1 MKHNDY
7 WRKRFE
13 QLEEAQNNKSIKYYL
28 ELEKQYK
35 LAINSI
41 EKDILAWYNRFA
53 KNEGISLLEARKLLN
68 TRELEEFKWSVE
80 EYIKYGKENAINQKW
95 MKELENASARVHIT
109 RLEALKL
116 QIQQQVEVLYGNE
129 LDGID
134 KLMRHIYTSGYYHA
148 AFNVQQ
154 GVNVGWS
161 LMNLDTNRINKVISK
176 PWTSDGLNFSER
188 IWGKHRP
195 ALINELHTKL
205 TQSIIRGENPKN
217 LVNDFSKRFNVSK
230 SQAKNLIM
238 TESAFFASASRKDC
252 FNDLDV
258 EKYEIIAT
266 LDLKTS
272 NICRELDG
280 KVFDMKDYQ
289 VGVTAP
295 PFHCHCRTTTAPW
308 FEDEEGYRAAK
319 GEDGKTY
326 YVPSNM
332 KYNEWYEKHI
342 EGRLGKEKADTLR
355 KMQLN
360 ESKDRKQFE
369 EYKKV
374 LGNEIPSKFD
384 EYQHMKYND
393 TIRYEEAKKL
403 YKDVNWQVKNQR
415 NLTSGSVH
423 SVPFESKPNSV
434 FDNYKDGK
442 LIQRRYYG
450 NTGKPRLDLDLTDH
464 RNPKQHKIVPH
475 KHDWLADENNHDK
488 VKREKD
494 MELTKAHKIANKDI
508 LKGE

>member
-1 MKHNDY
+1 MKHKDY

-35 LAINSI
+35 LAMSNI
-41 EKDILAWYNRFA
+41 ERDILIWYNRFTE
-53 KNEGISLLEARKLLN
+53 NEGISLLEAKKLLN

-129 LDGID
+129 LDSVD
-134 KLMRHIYTSGYYHA
+134 KLMRDIYTSGYYHT

-161 LMNLDTNRINKVISK
+161 LMSLDTNRINKVISK

-195 ALINELHTKL
+195 ALVNELLTKL
-205 TQSIIRGENPKN
+205 TQSIIRGENPKK
-217 LVNDFSKRFNVSK
+217 LVNDFAKRFKVSK

-266 LDLKTS
+266 LDLRTS

-280 KVFDMKDYQ
+280 KIFDMKDYQ
-289 VGVTAP
+289 VGITAP
-295 PFHCHCRTTTAPW
+295 PFHCRCRTTTAPW
-308 FEDEEGYRAAK
+308 FEDEEGYRAAR

-326 YVPSNM
+326 YVPSSM
-332 KYNEWYEKHI
+332 KYNEWYEKYVKNNSKQTGAKYTKGDIEWNIRREEEAELYYDNIRNRKDDISKISKNTNWSEKSIGQIKNHI
-342 EGRLGKEKADTLR
+342 FYNTHIMRDGTRRMLDSDYSMSVAWQRLINGTYEDIDILLLKHEYLESIFEK
-355 KMQLN
+355 
-360 ESKDRKQFE
+360 
-369 EYKKV
+369 
-374 LGNEIPSKFD
+374 
-384 EYQHMKYND
+384 KYN
-393 TIRYEEAKKL
+393 ISNLEA
-403 YKDVNWQVKNQR
+403 
-415 NLTSGSVH
+415 
-423 SVPFESKPNSV
+423 
-434 FDNYKDGK
+434 
-442 LIQRRYYG
+442 
-450 NTGKPRLDLDLTDH
+450 H
-464 RNPKQHKIVPH
+464 RMTEK
-475 KHDWLADENNHDK
+475 KHDWYK
-488 VKREKD
+488 
-494 MELTKAHKIANKDI
+494 ELIKQ
-508 LKGE
+508 KGEFEEDDCLNELIRKE

>member
-1 MKHNDY
+1 
-7 WRKRFE
+7 
-13 QLEEAQNNKSIKYYL
+13 NNKSIKYYL

-35 LAINSI
+35 LAMSNI
-41 EKDILAWYNRFA
+41 ERDILIWYNRFTE
-53 KNEGISLLEARKLLN
+53 NEGISLLEAKKLLN

-134 KLMRHIYTSGYYHA
+134 KLMRDIYTSGYYHT

-161 LMNLDTNRINKVISK
+161 LMSLDTNRINKVISK

-195 ALINELHTKL
+195 ALVNELLTKL
-205 TQSIIRGENPKN
+205 TQSIIRGENPKK
-217 LVNDFSKRFNVSK
+217 LVNDFAKRFKVSK

-266 LDLKTS
+266 LDLRTS

-280 KVFDMKDYQ
+280 KIFDMKDYQ
-289 VGVTAP
+289 VGITAP
-295 PFHCHCRTTTAPW
+295 PFHCRCRTTTAPW
-308 FEDEEGYRAAK
+308 FEDEEGYRAAR

-326 YVPSNM
+326 YVPSSM
-332 KYNEWYEKHI
+332 KYNEWYEKYVKNNSKQTGAKYTKGDIEWNIRREEEAELYYDNIRNRKDDISKISKNTNWSEKSIGQIKNHI
-342 EGRLGKEKADTLR
+342 FYNTHIMRDGTRRMLDSDYSMSVAWQRLINGTYEDIDILLLKHEYLESIFEK
-355 KMQLN
+355 
-360 ESKDRKQFE
+360 
-369 EYKKV
+369 
-374 LGNEIPSKFD
+374 
-384 EYQHMKYND
+384 KYN
-393 TIRYEEAKKL
+393 ISNLEA
-403 YKDVNWQVKNQR
+403 
-415 NLTSGSVH
+415 
-423 SVPFESKPNSV
+423 
-434 FDNYKDGK
+434 
-442 LIQRRYYG
+442 
-450 NTGKPRLDLDLTDH
+450 H
-464 RNPKQHKIVPH
+464 RMTEK
-475 KHDWLADENNHDK
+475 KHDWYK
-488 VKREKD
+488 
-494 MELTKAHKIANKDI
+494 ELIKQ
-508 LKGE
+508 KGEFEEDDCLNELIRKE

>member
-1 MKHNDY
+1 MKHKDY

-13 QLEEAQNNKSIKYYL
+13 QLEEAQNNKSVKYYL

-35 LAINSI
+35 LAMNSI
-41 EKDILAWYNRFA
+41 EKDILVWYNRFA
-53 KNEGISLLEARKLLN
+53 KNERISLLEAKKLLN

-80 EYIKYGKENAINQKW
+80 EYVRYGKENAINQKW

-134 KLMRHIYTSGYYHA
+134 KLMRDIYTSGYYHT

-161 LMNLDTNRINKVISK
+161 LMSLDTNKINKVISK

-205 TQSIIRGENPKN
+205 TQSIIRGENPKK
-217 LVNDFSKRFNVSK
+217 LVNDFAKRFNVSK

-258 EKYEIIAT
+258 EKYEIVAT

-295 PFHCHCRTTTAPW
+295 PFHCRCRTTTAPW

-319 GEDGKTY
+319 GKDGKTY
-326 YVPSNM
+326 YVPSSM
-332 KYNEWYEKHI
+332 KYNEWYEKYVKNNDISEIKNSAIIDSIKEDIKNGNYNLNIHDGKQGKHLKGHNNYI
-342 EGRLGKEKADTLR
+342 EGRSYL
-355 KMQLN
+355 
-360 ESKDRKQFE
+360 
-369 EYKKV
+369 
-374 LGNEIPSKFD
+374 
-384 EYQHMKYND
+384 
-393 TIRYEEAKKL
+393 TITKEEAQELVNRHAGNGIIKFNRSGEWDKKEL
-403 YKDVNWQVKNQR
+403 IEIDKNIGVNVNNITGEKT
-415 NLTSGSVH
+415 LTNKFKIH
-423 SVPFESKPNSV
+423 YSK
-434 FDNYKDGK
+434 
-442 LIQRRYYG
+442 
-450 NTGKPRLDLDLTDH
+450 TGTH
-464 RNPKQHKIVPH
+464 IVPA
-475 KHDWLADENNHDK
+475 L
-488 VKREKD
+488 
-494 MELTKAHKIANKDI
+494 
-508 LKGE
+508 

>member
-1 MKHNDY
+1 MKHKDY

-35 LAINSI
+35 LAMSNI
-41 EKDILAWYNRFA
+41 ERDILIWYNRFTE
-53 KNEGISLLEARKLLN
+53 NEGISLLEAKKLLN

-134 KLMRHIYTSGYYHA
+134 KLMRDIYTSGYYHT

-161 LMNLDTNRINKVISK
+161 LMSLDTNRINKVISK

-195 ALINELHTKL
+195 ALVNELHTKL
-205 TQSIIRGENPKN
+205 TQSIIRGENPKK
-217 LVNDFSKRFNVSK
+217 LVNDFAKRFKVSK

-266 LDLKTS
+266 LDLRTS

-280 KVFDMKDYQ
+280 KIFDMKDYQ
-289 VGVTAP
+289 VGITAP
-295 PFHCHCRTTTAPW
+295 PFHCRCRTTTAPW
-308 FEDEEGYRAAK
+308 FEDEEGYRAAR

-326 YVPSNM
+326 YVPSSM
-332 KYNEWYEKHI
+332 KYNEWYEKYVKNNSKQTGAKYTKGDIEWNIRREEEAELYYDNIRNRKDDISKISKNTNWSEKSIGQIKNHI
-342 EGRLGKEKADTLR
+342 FYNTHIMRDGTRRMLDSDYSMSVAWQRLINGTYEDIDILLLKHEYL
-355 KMQLN
+355 
-360 ESKDRKQFE
+360 ES
-369 EYKKV
+369 
-374 LGNEIPSKFD
+374 IFD
-384 EYQHMKYND
+384 KKYN
-393 TIRYEEAKKL
+393 ISNIEA
-403 YKDVNWQVKNQR
+403 
-415 NLTSGSVH
+415 
-423 SVPFESKPNSV
+423 
-434 FDNYKDGK
+434 
-442 LIQRRYYG
+442 
-450 NTGKPRLDLDLTDH
+450 H
-464 RNPKQHKIVPH
+464 RMTEK
-475 KHDWLADENNHDK
+475 KHDWYK
-488 VKREKD
+488 
-494 MELTKAHKIANKDI
+494 ELIKQ
-508 LKGE
+508 KGEFEEDDCLNELIRKE

>member
-1 MKHNDY
+1 MKHKDY

-13 QLEEAQNNKSIKYYL
+13 QLEEAQNNKSVKYYL

-35 LAINSI
+35 LAMNSI

-53 KNEGISLLEARKLLN
+53 KNEGISLLEAKKLLN

-80 EYIKYGKENAINQKW
+80 EYIRHGKENAINQKW

-134 KLMRHIYTSGYYHA
+134 KLMRDIYTSGYYHT

-161 LMNLDTNRINKVISK
+161 LMSLDTNRINKVISK

-195 ALINELHTKL
+195 ALVNELHTKL
-205 TQSIIRGENPKN
+205 TQSIIRGENPKK
-217 LVNDFSKRFNVSK
+217 LVNDFAKRFKVSK

-266 LDLKTS
+266 LDLRTS

-280 KVFDMKDYQ
+280 KIFDMKDYQ
-289 VGVTAP
+289 VGITAP
-295 PFHCHCRTTTAPW
+295 PFHCRCRTTTAPW
-308 FEDEEGYRAAK
+308 FEDEEGYRAAR

-326 YVPSNM
+326 YVPSSM
-332 KYNEWYEKHI
+332 KYNEWYEKYVKNNSKQTGAKYTKGDIEWNIRREEEAELYYDNIRNRKDDISKISKNTNWSEKSIGQIKNHI
-342 EGRLGKEKADTLR
+342 FYNTHIMRDGTRRMLDSDYSMSVAWQRLINGTYEDIDILLLKHEYLESIFEK
-355 KMQLN
+355 
-360 ESKDRKQFE
+360 
-369 EYKKV
+369 
-374 LGNEIPSKFD
+374 
-384 EYQHMKYND
+384 KYN
-393 TIRYEEAKKL
+393 ISNLEA
-403 YKDVNWQVKNQR
+403 
-415 NLTSGSVH
+415 
-423 SVPFESKPNSV
+423 
-434 FDNYKDGK
+434 
-442 LIQRRYYG
+442 
-450 NTGKPRLDLDLTDH
+450 H
-464 RNPKQHKIVPH
+464 RMTEK
-475 KHDWLADENNHDK
+475 KHDWYK
-488 VKREKD
+488 
-494 MELTKAHKIANKDI
+494 ELIKQ
-508 LKGE
+508 KGEFEEDDCLNELIRKE

>member
-1 MKHNDY
+1 MKHKDY
-7 WRKRFE
+7 WRKRFA

-35 LAINSI
+35 LAMNSI
-41 EKDILAWYNRFA
+41 EKEILSWYNRFA
-53 KNEGISLLEARKLLN
+53 KNEGISLLEAKKLLN

-129 LDGID
+129 LDSID
-134 KLMRHIYTSGYYHA
+134 RLMKDIYTSGYNHTS
-148 AFNVQQ
+148 FIIQQ
-154 GVNVGWS
+154 GINVGWS
-161 LMNLDTNRINKVISK
+161 LMPLDTNKINKVISK

-188 IWGKHRP
+188 IWSKHRS

-217 LVNDFSKRFNVSK
+217 LVNDFAKMFNVSK

-258 EKYEIIAT
+258 EKYEIVAT
-266 LDLKTS
+266 LDLRTS

-295 PFHCHCRTTTAPW
+295 PFHCRCRTTTAPW

-319 GEDGKTY
+319 GKDGKTY
-326 YVPSNM
+326 YVSSSM
-332 KYNEWYEKHI
+332 KYNEWYEKYVKNNDISEIKNSAIIDSIKEDIKNGNYNLNIHDGKQGKHLKGHNNYI
-342 EGRLGKEKADTLR
+342 EGRSYL
-355 KMQLN
+355 
-360 ESKDRKQFE
+360 
-369 EYKKV
+369 
-374 LGNEIPSKFD
+374 
-384 EYQHMKYND
+384 
-393 TIRYEEAKKL
+393 TITKEEAQELVNKHAGNGIIKFNRSGEWDKKEL
-403 YKDVNWQVKNQR
+403 IEIDKNIGVNVNNITGEKT
-415 NLTSGSVH
+415 LTNKFKIH
-423 SVPFESKPNSV
+423 YSK
-434 FDNYKDGK
+434 
-442 LIQRRYYG
+442 
-450 NTGKPRLDLDLTDH
+450 TGTH
-464 RNPKQHKIVPH
+464 IVPA
-475 KHDWLADENNHDK
+475 L
-488 VKREKD
+488 
-494 MELTKAHKIANKDI
+494 
-508 LKGE
+508 

>member
-1 MKHNDY
+1 MKHKDY

-35 LAINSI
+35 LAMSNI
-41 EKDILAWYNRFA
+41 ERDILIWYNRFTE
-53 KNEGISLLEARKLLN
+53 NEGISLLEAKKLLN

-134 KLMRHIYTSGYYHA
+134 KLMRDIYTSGYYHT

-161 LMNLDTNRINKVISK
+161 LMSLDTNRINKVISK

-195 ALINELHTKL
+195 ALVNELLTKL
-205 TQSIIRGENPKN
+205 TQSIIRGENPKK
-217 LVNDFSKRFNVSK
+217 LVNDFAKRFKVSK

-266 LDLKTS
+266 LDLRTS

-289 VGVTAP
+289 VGITAP
-295 PFHCHCRTTTAPW
+295 PFHCRCRTTTAPW
-308 FEDEEGYRAAK
+308 FEDEEGYRAAR

-326 YVPSNM
+326 YVPSSM
-332 KYNEWYEKHI
+332 KYNEWYEKYVKNNSKQTGAKYTKGDIEWNIRREEEAELYYDNIRNRKDDISKISKNTNWSEKSIGQIKNHI
-342 EGRLGKEKADTLR
+342 FYNTHIMRDGTRRMLDSDYSMSVAWQRLINGTYEDIDILLLKHEYLESIFEK
-355 KMQLN
+355 
-360 ESKDRKQFE
+360 
-369 EYKKV
+369 
-374 LGNEIPSKFD
+374 
-384 EYQHMKYND
+384 KYN
-393 TIRYEEAKKL
+393 ISNLEA
-403 YKDVNWQVKNQR
+403 
-415 NLTSGSVH
+415 
-423 SVPFESKPNSV
+423 
-434 FDNYKDGK
+434 
-442 LIQRRYYG
+442 
-450 NTGKPRLDLDLTDH
+450 H
-464 RNPKQHKIVPH
+464 RMTEK
-475 KHDWLADENNHDK
+475 KHDWYK
-488 VKREKD
+488 
-494 MELTKAHKIANKDI
+494 ELIKQ
-508 LKGE
+508 KGEFEEDDCLNELIRKE

>member
-1 MKHNDY
+1 MKHKDY

-35 LAINSI
+35 LAMSNI
-41 EKDILAWYNRFA
+41 ERDILIWYNRFTE
-53 KNEGISLLEARKLLN
+53 NEGISLLEAKKLLN

-134 KLMRHIYTSGYYHA
+134 KLMRDIYTSGYYHT

-161 LMNLDTNRINKVISK
+161 LMSLDTNRINKVISK

-195 ALINELHTKL
+195 ALVNELHTKL
-205 TQSIIRGENPKN
+205 TQSIIRGENPKK
-217 LVNDFSKRFNVSK
+217 LVNDFAKRFKVSK

-266 LDLKTS
+266 LDLRTS

-280 KVFDMKDYQ
+280 KIFDMKDYQ
-289 VGVTAP
+289 VGITAP
-295 PFHCHCRTTTAPW
+295 PFHCRCRTTTAPW
-308 FEDEEGYRAAK
+308 FEDEEGYRAAR

-326 YVPSNM
+326 YVPSSM
-332 KYNEWYEKHI
+332 KYNEWYEKYVKNNSKQTGAKYTKGDIEWNIRREEEAELYYDNIRNRKDDISKISKNTNWSEKSIGQIKNHI
-342 EGRLGKEKADTLR
+342 FYNTHIIRDGTRRMLDSDYSMSVAWQRLINGTYEDIDILLLKHEYLESIFEK
-355 KMQLN
+355 
-360 ESKDRKQFE
+360 
-369 EYKKV
+369 
-374 LGNEIPSKFD
+374 
-384 EYQHMKYND
+384 KYN
-393 TIRYEEAKKL
+393 ISNLEA
-403 YKDVNWQVKNQR
+403 
-415 NLTSGSVH
+415 
-423 SVPFESKPNSV
+423 
-434 FDNYKDGK
+434 
-442 LIQRRYYG
+442 
-450 NTGKPRLDLDLTDH
+450 H
-464 RNPKQHKIVPH
+464 RMTEK
-475 KHDWLADENNHDK
+475 KHDWYK
-488 VKREKD
+488 
-494 MELTKAHKIANKDI
+494 ELIKQ
-508 LKGE
+508 KGEFEEDDCLNELIRKE

>member
-1 MKHNDY
+1 MKHKDY

-13 QLEEAQNNKSIKYYL
+13 QLEEAQNNKSVKYYL

-35 LAINSI
+35 LAINNI

-53 KNEGISLLEARKLLN
+53 KNEGISLLEAKKLLN

-134 KLMRHIYTSGYYHA
+134 KLMRDIYTSGYYHT

-161 LMNLDTNRINKVISK
+161 LMSLDTNRINKIISK
-176 PWTSDGLNFSER
+176 PWATDGLNFSER

-195 ALINELHTKL
+195 TLVNELHTKL
-205 TQSIIRGENPKN
+205 TQSIIRGENPKK
-217 LVNDFSKRFNVSK
+217 LVNDFAKRFNVSK

-308 FEDEEGYRAAK
+308 FEDEEGYR
-319 GEDGKTY
+319 
-326 YVPSNM
+326 
-332 KYNEWYEKHI
+332 
-342 EGRLGKEKADTLR
+342 
-355 KMQLN
+355 
-360 ESKDRKQFE
+360 
-369 EYKKV
+369 
-374 LGNEIPSKFD
+374 
-384 EYQHMKYND
+384 
-393 TIRYEEAKKL
+393 
-403 YKDVNWQVKNQR
+403 
-415 NLTSGSVH
+415 
-423 SVPFESKPNSV
+423 
-434 FDNYKDGK
+434 
-442 LIQRRYYG
+442 
-450 NTGKPRLDLDLTDH
+450 
-464 RNPKQHKIVPH
+464 
-475 KHDWLADENNHDK
+475 
-488 VKREKD
+488 
-494 MELTKAHKIANKDI
+494 
-508 LKGE
+508 

>member
-1 MKHNDY
+1 MKHKDY

-35 LAINSI
+35 LAMSSI

-53 KNEGISLLEARKLLN
+53 KNEGISLLEAKKLLN

-134 KLMRHIYTSGYYHA
+134 KLMRDIYTSGYYHT

-161 LMNLDTNRINKVISK
+161 LMSLDTNRINKVISK
-176 PWTSDGLNFSER
+176 PWATDGLNFSER

-195 ALINELHTKL
+195 ALINELYTKL

-217 LVNDFSKRFNVSK
+217 LVNDFAKRFNVSK

-266 LDLKTS
+266 LDLRTS

-295 PFHCHCRTTTAPW
+295 PFHCRCRTTTAP
-308 FEDEEGYRAAK
+308 FFSDEEGYRAAR

-326 YVPSNM
+326 YVPSSM
-332 KYNEWYEKHI
+332 KYKEWYEKYINKNIKLSDNEQLAINKYVSSDSYKINEKLRRGLSLTSEDKNFISNLDSALDKMPNYKGNVNRSLYFFNEKEKIDFLNKHQI
-342 EGRLGKEKADTLR
+342 GKEIVYNEYISTSSRGEYNPSGQVELNIISTNGKDIR
-355 KMQLN
+355 KYNPQ
-360 ESKDRKQFE
+360 EA
-369 EYKKV
+369 
-374 LGNEIPSKFD
+374 EILFKRNSKFINTD
-384 EYQHMKYND
+384 NFEY
-393 TIRYEEAKKL
+393 
-403 YKDVNWQVKNQR
+403 
-415 NLTSGSVH
+415 
-423 SVPFESKPNSV
+423 
-434 FDNYKDGK
+434 DGK
-442 LIQRRYYG
+442 HYI
-450 NTGKPRLDLDLTDH
+450 TMKE
-464 RNPKQHKIVPH
+464 V
-475 KHDWLADENNHDK
+475 
-488 VKREKD
+488 
-494 MELTKAHKIANKDI
+494 
-508 LKGE
+508 

>member
-1 MKHNDY
+1 MKHKDY

-13 QLEEAQNNKSIKYYL
+13 QLEEAQNNKSVKYYL

-53 KNEGISLLEARKLLN
+53 KNEGISLLEAKKLLN
-68 TRELEEFKWSVE
+68 TRELEEFKWNVE

-95 MKELENASARVHIT
+95 IKELENASARVHIT

-129 LDGID
+129 IDGID
-134 KLMRHIYTSGYYHA
+134 KLMRDIYTSEYYHT

-161 LMNLDTNRINKVISK
+161 LMSLDTNRINKIISK
-176 PWTSDGLNFSER
+176 PWATDGLNFSER
-188 IWGKHRP
+188 IWGKYRP
-195 ALINELHTKL
+195 TLVNELHTKL

-217 LVNDFSKRFNVSK
+217 LVNDFAKRFNVSK

-252 FNDLDV
+252 FSDLDV

-266 LDLKTS
+266 LDLRTS

-289 VGVTAP
+289 VGITAP
-295 PFHCHCRTTTAPW
+295 PFHCRCRTTTAPW
-308 FEDEEGYRAAK
+308 FEDEEGYRAAR

-326 YVPSNM
+326 YVPSSM
-332 KYNEWYEKHI
+332 KYNEWYEKYVKNNSKQTGAKYTKGDIEWNIRREEEAELYYDNIRNRKDDISKISKNTNWSEKSIGQIKNHI
-342 EGRLGKEKADTLR
+342 FYNTHIMRDGTRRMLDSDYSMSVAWQRLINGTYEDIDILLLKHEYLESIFEK
-355 KMQLN
+355 
-360 ESKDRKQFE
+360 
-369 EYKKV
+369 
-374 LGNEIPSKFD
+374 
-384 EYQHMKYND
+384 KYN
-393 TIRYEEAKKL
+393 ISNLEA
-403 YKDVNWQVKNQR
+403 
-415 NLTSGSVH
+415 
-423 SVPFESKPNSV
+423 
-434 FDNYKDGK
+434 
-442 LIQRRYYG
+442 
-450 NTGKPRLDLDLTDH
+450 H
-464 RNPKQHKIVPH
+464 RMTEK
-475 KHDWLADENNHDK
+475 KHDWYK
-488 VKREKD
+488 
-494 MELTKAHKIANKDI
+494 ELIKQ
-508 LKGE
+508 KGEFEEDDCLNELIRKE

>member
-1 MKHNDY
+1 
-7 WRKRFE
+7 
-13 QLEEAQNNKSIKYYL
+13 EEAQNNKSIKYYL

-35 LAINSI
+35 LAMSNI
-41 EKDILAWYNRFA
+41 ERDILIWYNRFTE
-53 KNEGISLLEARKLLN
+53 NEGISLLEAKKLLN

-134 KLMRHIYTSGYYHA
+134 KLMRDIYTSGYYHT

-161 LMNLDTNRINKVISK
+161 LMSLDTNRINKVISK

-195 ALINELHTKL
+195 ALVNELHTKL
-205 TQSIIRGENPKN
+205 TQSIIRGENPKK
-217 LVNDFSKRFNVSK
+217 LVNDFAKRFKVSK

-266 LDLKTS
+266 LDLRTS

-280 KVFDMKDYQ
+280 KIFDMKDYQ
-289 VGVTAP
+289 VGITAP
-295 PFHCHCRTTTAPW
+295 PFHCRCRTTTAPW
-308 FEDEEGYRAAK
+308 FEDEEGYRAAR

-326 YVPSNM
+326 YVPSSM
-332 KYNEWYEKHI
+332 KYNEWYEKYVKNNSKQTGAKYTKGDIEWNIRREEEAELYYDNIRNRKDDISKISKNTNWSEKSIGQIKNHI
-342 EGRLGKEKADTLR
+342 FYNTHIMRDGTRRMLDSDYSMSVAWQRLINGTYEDIDILLLKHEYLESIFEK
-355 KMQLN
+355 
-360 ESKDRKQFE
+360 
-369 EYKKV
+369 
-374 LGNEIPSKFD
+374 
-384 EYQHMKYND
+384 KYN
-393 TIRYEEAKKL
+393 ISNLEA
-403 YKDVNWQVKNQR
+403 
-415 NLTSGSVH
+415 
-423 SVPFESKPNSV
+423 
-434 FDNYKDGK
+434 
-442 LIQRRYYG
+442 
-450 NTGKPRLDLDLTDH
+450 H
-464 RNPKQHKIVPH
+464 RMTEK
-475 KHDWLADENNHDK
+475 KHDWYK
-488 VKREKD
+488 
-494 MELTKAHKIANKDI
+494 ELIKQ
-508 LKGE
+508 KGEFEEDDCLNELIRKE

>member
-1 MKHNDY
+1 MKHKDY

-13 QLEEAQNNKSIKYYL
+13 QLEEAQNNKSVKYYL

-134 KLMRHIYTSGYYHA
+134 KLMRDIYTSGYYHT

-161 LMNLDTNRINKVISK
+161 LMSLDTNRINKIISK
-176 PWTSDGLNFSER
+176 PWAIDGLNFSER
-188 IWGKHRP
+188 IWGKYRP
-195 ALINELHTKL
+195 TLVNELHTKL

-217 LVNDFSKRFNVSK
+217 LVNDFAKRFNVSK

-252 FNDLDV
+252 FSDLEV

-266 LDLKTS
+266 LDLRTS

-280 KVFDMKDYQ
+280 KIFDMKDYQ
-289 VGVTAP
+289 VGITAP
-295 PFHCHCRTTTAPW
+295 PFHCRCRTTTAPW
-308 FEDEEGYRAAK
+308 FEDEEGYRAAR

-326 YVPSNM
+326 YVPSSM
-332 KYNEWYEKHI
+332 KYNEWYEKYVKNNSKQTGAKYTKGDIEWNIRREEEAELYYDNIRNRKDDISKISKNTNWSEKSIGQIKNHI
-342 EGRLGKEKADTLR
+342 FYNTHIMRDGTRRMLDSDYSMSVAWQRLINGTYEDIDILLLKHEYLESIFEK
-355 KMQLN
+355 
-360 ESKDRKQFE
+360 
-369 EYKKV
+369 
-374 LGNEIPSKFD
+374 
-384 EYQHMKYND
+384 KYN
-393 TIRYEEAKKL
+393 ISNLEA
-403 YKDVNWQVKNQR
+403 
-415 NLTSGSVH
+415 
-423 SVPFESKPNSV
+423 
-434 FDNYKDGK
+434 
-442 LIQRRYYG
+442 
-450 NTGKPRLDLDLTDH
+450 H
-464 RNPKQHKIVPH
+464 RMTEK
-475 KHDWLADENNHDK
+475 KHDWYK
-488 VKREKD
+488 
-494 MELTKAHKIANKDI
+494 ELIKQ
-508 LKGE
+508 KGEFEEDDCLNELIRKE

>member
-1 MKHNDY
+1 MKHKDY

-13 QLEEAQNNKSIKYYL
+13 QLEEAQNNKSVKYYL

-53 KNEGISLLEARKLLN
+53 KNEGISLLEAKKLLN

-134 KLMRHIYTSGYYHA
+134 KLMRDIYTSGYYHT

-161 LMNLDTNRINKVISK
+161 LMSLDTNKINKVISK

-205 TQSIIRGENPKN
+205 TQSIIRGENPKK
-217 LVNDFSKRFNVSK
+217 LVNDFAKRFNVSK

-258 EKYEIIAT
+258 EKYEIVAT

-289 VGVTAP
+289 VGITAP
-295 PFHCHCRTTTAPW
+295 PFHCRCRTTTAPW
-308 FEDEEGYRAAK
+308 FEDEESYRAARE
-319 GEDGKTY
+319 EDGETY
-326 YVPSNM
+326 YVPSTM
-332 KYNEWYEKHI
+332 KYNEWYSKYVKDGSSSGAISRKRLNDLEVYLREEKHANLYYEEIRKRNSDIKAIAKNTGYSEKVIQDIKSHVFMNKYNLYGGYKSFDPSYDMAISWQRLI
-342 EGRLGKEKADTLR
+342 EGKDIRKCDIILLKHERLEKFLMDRYNYDYKKAHGLVVRKYDYEKALR
-355 KMQLN
+355 
-360 ESKDRKQFE
+360 E
-369 EYKKV
+369 
-374 LGNEIPSKFD
+374 G
-384 EYQHMKYND
+384 
-393 TIRYEEAKKL
+393 
-403 YKDVNWQVKNQR
+403 
-415 NLTSGSVH
+415 
-423 SVPFESKPNSV
+423 
-434 FDNYKDGK
+434 
-442 LIQRRYYG
+442 
-450 NTGKPRLDLDLTDH
+450 
-464 RNPKQHKIVPH
+464 
-475 KHDWLADENNHDK
+475 
-488 VKREKD
+488 
-494 MELTKAHKIANKDI
+494 
-508 LKGE
+508 

>member
-1 MKHNDY
+1 MKHKDY

-13 QLEEAQNNKSIKYYL
+13 QLEEAQNNKSVKYYL

-53 KNEGISLLEARKLLN
+53 KNEGISLLEAKKLLN

-134 KLMRHIYTSGYYHA
+134 KLMRDIYTSGYYHT

-161 LMNLDTNRINKVISK
+161 LMSLDTNKINKVISK

-205 TQSIIRGENPKN
+205 TQSIIRGENPKK
-217 LVNDFSKRFNVSK
+217 LVNDFAKRFNVSK

-258 EKYEIIAT
+258 EKYEIVAT

-295 PFHCHCRTTTAPW
+295 PFHCRCRTTTAPW

-319 GEDGKTY
+319 GKDGKTY
-326 YVPSNM
+326 YVPSSM
-332 KYNEWYEKHI
+332 KYNEWYEKYVKNNDISEIKNSAIIDSIKEDIKNGNYNLNIHDGKQGKHLKGHNNYI
-342 EGRLGKEKADTLR
+342 EGRSYL
-355 KMQLN
+355 
-360 ESKDRKQFE
+360 
-369 EYKKV
+369 
-374 LGNEIPSKFD
+374 
-384 EYQHMKYND
+384 
-393 TIRYEEAKKL
+393 TITKEEAQELVNRHAGNGIIKFNRSGEWDKKEL
-403 YKDVNWQVKNQR
+403 IEIDKNIGVNVNNITGEKT
-415 NLTSGSVH
+415 LTNKFKIH
-423 SVPFESKPNSV
+423 YSK
-434 FDNYKDGK
+434 
-442 LIQRRYYG
+442 
-450 NTGKPRLDLDLTDH
+450 TGTH
-464 RNPKQHKIVPH
+464 IVPA
-475 KHDWLADENNHDK
+475 L
-488 VKREKD
+488 
-494 MELTKAHKIANKDI
+494 
-508 LKGE
+508 

>member
-1 MKHNDY
+1 MKHKDY

-35 LAINSI
+35 LAMSNI
-41 EKDILAWYNRFA
+41 EKDILIWYNRFA
-53 KNEGISLLEARKLLN
+53 KNEGISLLEAKKLLN

-129 LDGID
+129 LDDID
-134 KLMRHIYTSGYYHA
+134 KLMRHIYTSGYYHT

-161 LMNLDTNRINKVISK
+161 LMNLDTNRINKIISK
-176 PWTSDGLNFSER
+176 PWATDGLNFSER

-195 ALINELHTKL
+195 TLVNELHTKL

-217 LVNDFSKRFNVSK
+217 LVNDLAKRFNVSK

-289 VGVTAP
+289 VGITAP
-295 PFHCHCRTTTAPW
+295 PFHPRCRTTTAPW
-308 FEDEEGYRAAK
+308 FEDEEGYRASRD
-319 GEDGKTY
+319 ENGKTY
-326 YVPSNM
+326 YVPSGM
-332 KYNEWYEKHI
+332 KYKEWYEKTFI
-342 EGRLGKEKADTLR
+342 IDKKDDILSNKSWLKADFPTE
-355 KMQLN
+355 KKFKKHVEKHLN
-360 ESKDRKQFE
+360 EYGNITAEEYLSTARNLLSEQLSNDVEGFLSKDKFLFKYRKSSNDFAVGRADGKISTLFKPKEGYNYWLEQIK
-369 EYKKV
+369 EYKEV
-374 LGNEIPSKFD
+374 
-384 EYQHMKYND
+384 
-393 TIRYEEAKKL
+393 
-403 YKDVNWQVKNQR
+403 
-415 NLTSGSVH
+415 
-423 SVPFESKPNSV
+423 
-434 FDNYKDGK
+434 
-442 LIQRRYYG
+442 
-450 NTGKPRLDLDLTDH
+450 
-464 RNPKQHKIVPH
+464 
-475 KHDWLADENNHDK
+475 
-488 VKREKD
+488 
-494 MELTKAHKIANKDI
+494 
-508 LKGE
+508 

>member
-1 MKHNDY
+1 
-7 WRKRFE
+7 
-13 QLEEAQNNKSIKYYL
+13 
-28 ELEKQYK
+28 
-35 LAINSI
+35 LAMTSI

-53 KNEGISLLEARKLLN
+53 ESEGISLLEAKKLLN
-68 TRELEEFKWSVE
+68 TRELEEFKWNVE

-95 MKELENASARVHIT
+95 IKELENASARVHIT

-129 LDGID
+129 IDGID
-134 KLMRHIYTSGYYHA
+134 KLMRDIYTSGYYHT

-161 LMNLDTNRINKVISK
+161 LMSLDTNRINKVISK
-176 PWTSDGLNFSER
+176 PWATDGLNFSER

-195 ALINELHTKL
+195 ALINELYTKL

-217 LVNDFSKRFNVSK
+217 LVNDFAKRFNVSK

-266 LDLKTS
+266 LDLRTS

-295 PFHCHCRTTTAPW
+295 PFHCRCRTTTAP
-308 FEDEEGYRAAK
+308 FFSDEEGYRAAR

-326 YVPSNM
+326 YVPSSM
-332 KYNEWYEKHI
+332 KYKEWYEKYINKNIKLSDNEQLAINKYVSSDSYKINEKLRRGLSLTSEDKNFISNLDSALDKMPNYKGNVNRSLYFFNEKEKIDFLNKHQI
-342 EGRLGKEKADTLR
+342 GKEIVYNEYISTSSRGEYNPSGQVELNIISTNGKDIR
-355 KMQLN
+355 KYNPQ
-360 ESKDRKQFE
+360 EA
-369 EYKKV
+369 
-374 LGNEIPSKFD
+374 EILFKRNSKFITTD
-384 EYQHMKYND
+384 NFEY
-393 TIRYEEAKKL
+393 
-403 YKDVNWQVKNQR
+403 
-415 NLTSGSVH
+415 
-423 SVPFESKPNSV
+423 
-434 FDNYKDGK
+434 DGK
-442 LIQRRYYG
+442 HYI
-450 NTGKPRLDLDLTDH
+450 TMKE
-464 RNPKQHKIVPH
+464 V
-475 KHDWLADENNHDK
+475 
-488 VKREKD
+488 
-494 MELTKAHKIANKDI
+494 
-508 LKGE
+508 

>member
-1 MKHNDY
+1 MKHKDY

-13 QLEEAQNNKSIKYYL
+13 QLEEAQNNKSVKYYL

-35 LAINSI
+35 LAMNSI

-53 KNEGISLLEARKLLN
+53 KNEGISLLEAKKLLN

-134 KLMRHIYTSGYYHA
+134 KLMRDIYTSGYYHT

-161 LMNLDTNRINKVISK
+161 LMSLDTNRINKIISK
-176 PWTSDGLNFSER
+176 PWATDGLNFSER

-195 ALINELHTKL
+195 TLVNELHTKL

-217 LVNDFSKRFNVSK
+217 LVNDFAKRFNVSK

-252 FNDLDV
+252 FSDLDV

-266 LDLKTS
+266 LDLRTS

-280 KVFDMKDYQ
+280 KIFDMKDYQ
-289 VGVTAP
+289 VGITAP
-295 PFHCHCRTTTAPW
+295 PFHCRCRTTTAPW
-308 FEDEEGYRAAK
+308 FEDEEGYRAAR

-326 YVPSNM
+326 YVPSSM
-332 KYNEWYEKHI
+332 KYNEWYEKYVKNNSKQTGAKYTKGDIEWNIRREEEAELYYDNIRNRKDDISKISKNTNWSEKSIGQIKNHI
-342 EGRLGKEKADTLR
+342 FYNTHIMRDGTRRMLDSDYSMSVAWQRLINGTYEDIDILLLKHEYLESIFEK
-355 KMQLN
+355 
-360 ESKDRKQFE
+360 
-369 EYKKV
+369 
-374 LGNEIPSKFD
+374 
-384 EYQHMKYND
+384 KYN
-393 TIRYEEAKKL
+393 ISNLEA
-403 YKDVNWQVKNQR
+403 
-415 NLTSGSVH
+415 
-423 SVPFESKPNSV
+423 
-434 FDNYKDGK
+434 
-442 LIQRRYYG
+442 
-450 NTGKPRLDLDLTDH
+450 H
-464 RNPKQHKIVPH
+464 RMTEK
-475 KHDWLADENNHDK
+475 KHDWYK
-488 VKREKD
+488 
-494 MELTKAHKIANKDI
+494 ELIKQ
-508 LKGE
+508 KGEFEEDDCLNELIRKE

>member
-1 MKHNDY
+1 MKHKDY

-35 LAINSI
+35 LAMNSI

-53 KNEGISLLEARKLLN
+53 KNEGISLLEAKKLLN

-134 KLMRHIYTSGYYHA
+134 KLMRDIYTSGYYHT

-161 LMNLDTNRINKVISK
+161 LMSLDTNRINKIISK
-176 PWTSDGLNFSER
+176 PWATDGLNFSER

-195 ALINELHTKL
+195 TLVNELHTKL

-217 LVNDFSKRFNVSK
+217 LVNDFAKRFNVSK

-252 FNDLDV
+252 FSDLDV

-266 LDLKTS
+266 LDLRTS

-280 KVFDMKDYQ
+280 KIFDMKDYQ
-289 VGVTAP
+289 VGITAP
-295 PFHCHCRTTTAPW
+295 PFHCRCRTTTAPW
-308 FEDEEGYRAAK
+308 FEDEEGYRAAR

-326 YVPSNM
+326 YVPFSM
-332 KYNEWYEKHI
+332 KYNEWYEKYVKNNSKQTGAKYTKGDIEWNIRREEEAELYYDNIRNRKDDISKISKNTNWSEKSIGQIKNHI
-342 EGRLGKEKADTLR
+342 FYNTHIMRDGTRRMLDSDYSMSVAWQRLINGTYEDIDILLLKHEYLESIFEK
-355 KMQLN
+355 
-360 ESKDRKQFE
+360 
-369 EYKKV
+369 
-374 LGNEIPSKFD
+374 
-384 EYQHMKYND
+384 KYN
-393 TIRYEEAKKL
+393 ISNLEA
-403 YKDVNWQVKNQR
+403 
-415 NLTSGSVH
+415 
-423 SVPFESKPNSV
+423 
-434 FDNYKDGK
+434 
-442 LIQRRYYG
+442 
-450 NTGKPRLDLDLTDH
+450 H
-464 RNPKQHKIVPH
+464 RMTEK
-475 KHDWLADENNHDK
+475 KHDWYK
-488 VKREKD
+488 
-494 MELTKAHKIANKDI
+494 ELIKQ
-508 LKGE
+508 KGEFEEDDCLNELIRKE

>member
-1 MKHNDY
+1 MKHKDY

-35 LAINSI
+35 LAMSNI
-41 EKDILAWYNRFA
+41 ERDILIWYNRFTE
-53 KNEGISLLEARKLLN
+53 NEGISLLEAKKLLN

-134 KLMRHIYTSGYYHA
+134 KLMRDIYTSGYYHT

-161 LMNLDTNRINKVISK
+161 LMSLDTNRINKVISK

-195 ALINELHTKL
+195 ALVNELHTKL
-205 TQSIIRGENPKN
+205 TQSIIRGENPKK
-217 LVNDFSKRFNVSK
+217 LVNDFAKRFKVSK

-266 LDLKTS
+266 LDLRTS

-280 KVFDMKDYQ
+280 KIFDMKDYQ
-289 VGVTAP
+289 VGITAP
-295 PFHCHCRTTTAPW
+295 PFHCRCRTTTAPW
-308 FEDEEGYRAAK
+308 FEDEEGYRAAR

-326 YVPSNM
+326 YVTSSM
-332 KYNEWYEKHI
+332 KYNEWYEKYVKNNSKQTGAKYTKGDIEWNIRREEEAELYYDNIRNRKDDISKISKNTNWSEKSIGQIKNHI
-342 EGRLGKEKADTLR
+342 FYNTHIMRDGTRRMLDSDYSMSVAWQRLINGTYEDIDILLLKHEYLESIFEK
-355 KMQLN
+355 
-360 ESKDRKQFE
+360 
-369 EYKKV
+369 
-374 LGNEIPSKFD
+374 
-384 EYQHMKYND
+384 KYN
-393 TIRYEEAKKL
+393 ISNLEA
-403 YKDVNWQVKNQR
+403 
-415 NLTSGSVH
+415 
-423 SVPFESKPNSV
+423 
-434 FDNYKDGK
+434 
-442 LIQRRYYG
+442 
-450 NTGKPRLDLDLTDH
+450 H
-464 RNPKQHKIVPH
+464 RMTEK
-475 KHDWLADENNHDK
+475 KHDWYK
-488 VKREKD
+488 
-494 MELTKAHKIANKDI
+494 ELIKQ
-508 LKGE
+508 KGEFEEDDCLNELIRKE

>member
-1 MKHNDY
+1 MKHKDY

-35 LAINSI
+35 LAMSNI
-41 EKDILAWYNRFA
+41 ERDILIWYNRFTE
-53 KNEGISLLEARKLLN
+53 NEGISLLEAKKLLN

-116 QIQQQVEVLYGNE
+116 QIQQQVEILYGNE

-134 KLMRHIYTSGYYHA
+134 KLMRDIYTSGYYHT

-161 LMNLDTNRINKVISK
+161 LMSLDTNRINKVISK

-195 ALINELHTKL
+195 ALVNELHTKL
-205 TQSIIRGENPKN
+205 TQSIIRGENPKK
-217 LVNDFSKRFNVSK
+217 LVNDFAKRFKVSK

-266 LDLKTS
+266 LDLRTS

-280 KVFDMKDYQ
+280 KIFDMKDYQ
-289 VGVTAP
+289 VGITAP
-295 PFHCHCRTTTAPW
+295 PFHCRCRTTTAPW
-308 FEDEEGYRAAK
+308 FEDEEGYRAAR

-326 YVPSNM
+326 YVPSSM
-332 KYNEWYEKHI
+332 KYNEWYEKYVKNNSKQTGAKYTKGDIEWNIRREEEAELYYDNIRNRKDDISKISKNTNWSEKSIGQIKNHI
-342 EGRLGKEKADTLR
+342 FYNTHIMRDGTRRMLDSDYSMSVAWQRLINGTYEDIDILLLKHEYLESIFEK
-355 KMQLN
+355 
-360 ESKDRKQFE
+360 
-369 EYKKV
+369 
-374 LGNEIPSKFD
+374 
-384 EYQHMKYND
+384 KYN
-393 TIRYEEAKKL
+393 ISNLEA
-403 YKDVNWQVKNQR
+403 
-415 NLTSGSVH
+415 
-423 SVPFESKPNSV
+423 
-434 FDNYKDGK
+434 
-442 LIQRRYYG
+442 
-450 NTGKPRLDLDLTDH
+450 H
-464 RNPKQHKIVPH
+464 RMTEK
-475 KHDWLADENNHDK
+475 KHDWYK
-488 VKREKD
+488 
-494 MELTKAHKIANKDI
+494 ELIKQ
-508 LKGE
+508 KGEFEEDDCLNELIRKE

>member
-1 MKHNDY
+1 MKHKDY

-35 LAINSI
+35 LAMSNI
-41 EKDILAWYNRFA
+41 ERDILIWYNRFTE
-53 KNEGISLLEARKLLN
+53 NEGISLLEAKKLLN

-134 KLMRHIYTSGYYHA
+134 KLMRDIYTSGYYHT

-161 LMNLDTNRINKVISK
+161 LMSLDTNRINKIISK
-176 PWTSDGLNFSER
+176 PWAIDGLNFSER
-188 IWGKHRP
+188 IWGKYRP
-195 ALINELHTKL
+195 TLVNELHTKL

-217 LVNDFSKRFNVSK
+217 LVNDFAKRFNVSK

-252 FNDLDV
+252 FSDLEV

-266 LDLKTS
+266 LDLRTS

-280 KVFDMKDYQ
+280 KIFDMKDYQ
-289 VGVTAP
+289 VGITAP
-295 PFHCHCRTTTAPW
+295 PFHCRCRTTTAPW
-308 FEDEEGYRAAK
+308 FEDEEGYRAAR

-326 YVPSNM
+326 YVPSSM
-332 KYNEWYEKHI
+332 KYNEWYEKYVKNNSKQTGAKYTKGDIEWNIRREEEAELYYDNIRNRKDDISKISKNTNWSEKSIGQIKNHI
-342 EGRLGKEKADTLR
+342 FYNTHIMRDGTRRMLDSDYSMSVAWQRLINGTYEDIDILLLKHEYLESIFEK
-355 KMQLN
+355 
-360 ESKDRKQFE
+360 
-369 EYKKV
+369 
-374 LGNEIPSKFD
+374 
-384 EYQHMKYND
+384 KYN
-393 TIRYEEAKKL
+393 ISNLEA
-403 YKDVNWQVKNQR
+403 
-415 NLTSGSVH
+415 
-423 SVPFESKPNSV
+423 
-434 FDNYKDGK
+434 
-442 LIQRRYYG
+442 
-450 NTGKPRLDLDLTDH
+450 H
-464 RNPKQHKIVPH
+464 RMTEK
-475 KHDWLADENNHDK
+475 KHDWYK
-488 VKREKD
+488 
-494 MELTKAHKIANKDI
+494 ELIKQ
-508 LKGE
+508 KGEFEEDDCLNELIRKE

>member
-1 MKHNDY
+1 MKHKDY

-13 QLEEAQNNKSIKYYL
+13 QLEEAQNNKSVKYYL

-53 KNEGISLLEARKLLN
+53 KNEGISLLEAKKLLN

-129 LDGID
+129 LDSVD
-134 KLMRHIYTSGYYHA
+134 KLMRDIYTSGYNYTT
-148 AFNVQQ
+148 FNIQQ
-154 GVNVGWS
+154 GIGVGWS
-161 LMNLDTNRINKVISK
+161 LMALDANRVNKIISK

-217 LVNDFSKRFNVSK
+217 LVNDFAKRFNVSK

-252 FNDLDV
+252 FSDLDV

-266 LDLKTS
+266 LDLRTS

-280 KVFDMKDYQ
+280 KIFDMKDYQ
-289 VGVTAP
+289 VGITAP
-295 PFHCHCRTTTAPW
+295 PFHCRCRTTTAPW
-308 FEDEEGYRAAK
+308 FEDEEGYRAARD
-319 GEDGKTY
+319 ENGKTY
-326 YVPSNM
+326 YVPSGM
-332 KYNEWYEKHI
+332 KYKEWYEKTFI
-342 EGRLGKEKADTLR
+342 IDKKDDILSNKSWLKADFPTE
-355 KMQLN
+355 KKFKKHVEKHLN
-360 ESKDRKQFE
+360 EYGNITAEEYLSTARNLLSEQLSNDVEGFLSKDNFLFKYRKSTNDFAVGRADGKISTLFKPKEGYNYWLEQIK
-369 EYKKV
+369 EYKEV
-374 LGNEIPSKFD
+374 
-384 EYQHMKYND
+384 
-393 TIRYEEAKKL
+393 
-403 YKDVNWQVKNQR
+403 
-415 NLTSGSVH
+415 
-423 SVPFESKPNSV
+423 
-434 FDNYKDGK
+434 
-442 LIQRRYYG
+442 
-450 NTGKPRLDLDLTDH
+450 
-464 RNPKQHKIVPH
+464 
-475 KHDWLADENNHDK
+475 
-488 VKREKD
+488 
-494 MELTKAHKIANKDI
+494 
-508 LKGE
+508 

>member
-1 MKHNDY
+1 MKHKDY

-13 QLEEAQNNKSIKYYL
+13 QLEEAQNNKSVKYYL

-53 KNEGISLLEARKLLN
+53 KNEGISLLEAKKLLN
-68 TRELEEFKWSVE
+68 TRELEEFKWRVE

-134 KLMRHIYTSGYYHA
+134 KLMRDIYTSGYYHT

-161 LMNLDTNRINKVISK
+161 LMSLDTNRINKIISK
-176 PWTSDGLNFSER
+176 PWAIDGLNFSER
-188 IWGKHRP
+188 IWGKYRP
-195 ALINELHTKL
+195 TLVNELHTKL

-217 LVNDFSKRFNVSK
+217 LVNDFAKRFNVSK

-252 FNDLDV
+252 FSDLEV

-266 LDLKTS
+266 LDLRTS

-280 KVFDMKDYQ
+280 KIFDMKDYQ
-289 VGVTAP
+289 VGITAP
-295 PFHCHCRTTTAPW
+295 PFHCRCRTTTAPW
-308 FEDEEGYRAAK
+308 FEDEEGYRAAR

-326 YVPSNM
+326 YVPSSM
-332 KYNEWYEKHI
+332 KYNEWYEKYVKNNSKQTGAKYTKGDIEWNIRREEEAELYYDNIRNRKDDISKISKNTNWSEKSIGQIKNHI
-342 EGRLGKEKADTLR
+342 FYNTHIMRDGTRRMLDSDYSMSVAWQRLINGTYEDIDILLLKHEYLESIFEK
-355 KMQLN
+355 
-360 ESKDRKQFE
+360 
-369 EYKKV
+369 
-374 LGNEIPSKFD
+374 
-384 EYQHMKYND
+384 KYN
-393 TIRYEEAKKL
+393 ISNLEA
-403 YKDVNWQVKNQR
+403 
-415 NLTSGSVH
+415 
-423 SVPFESKPNSV
+423 
-434 FDNYKDGK
+434 
-442 LIQRRYYG
+442 
-450 NTGKPRLDLDLTDH
+450 H
-464 RNPKQHKIVPH
+464 RMTEK
-475 KHDWLADENNHDK
+475 KHDWYK
-488 VKREKD
+488 
-494 MELTKAHKIANKDI
+494 ELIKQ
-508 LKGE
+508 KGEFEEDDCLNELIRKE

>member
-1 MKHNDY
+1 MKHKDY

-13 QLEEAQNNKSIKYYL
+13 QLEEAQNNKSVKYYL

-53 KNEGISLLEARKLLN
+53 KNEGISLLEAKKLLN

-134 KLMRHIYTSGYYHA
+134 KLMRDIYTSGYYHT

-161 LMNLDTNRINKVISK
+161 LMSLDTNRINKIISK
-176 PWTSDGLNFSER
+176 PWAIDGLNFSER
-188 IWGKHRP
+188 IWGKYRP
-195 ALINELHTKL
+195 TLVNELHTKL

-217 LVNDFSKRFNVSK
+217 LVNDFAKRFNVSK

-252 FNDLDV
+252 FSDLEV

-266 LDLKTS
+266 LDLRTS

-280 KVFDMKDYQ
+280 KIFDMKDYQ
-289 VGVTAP
+289 VGITAP
-295 PFHCHCRTTTAPW
+295 PFHCRCRTTTAPW
-308 FEDEEGYRAAK
+308 FEDEEGYRAAR

-326 YVPSNM
+326 YVPSSM
-332 KYNEWYEKHI
+332 KYNEWYEKYVKNNSKQTGAKYTKGDIEWNIRRGEEAELYYDNIRNRKDDISKISKNTNWSEKSIGQIKNHI
-342 EGRLGKEKADTLR
+342 FYNTHIMRDGTRRMLDSDYSMSVAWQRLINGTYEDIDILLLKHEYLESIFEK
-355 KMQLN
+355 
-360 ESKDRKQFE
+360 
-369 EYKKV
+369 
-374 LGNEIPSKFD
+374 
-384 EYQHMKYND
+384 KYN
-393 TIRYEEAKKL
+393 ISNLEA
-403 YKDVNWQVKNQR
+403 
-415 NLTSGSVH
+415 
-423 SVPFESKPNSV
+423 
-434 FDNYKDGK
+434 
-442 LIQRRYYG
+442 
-450 NTGKPRLDLDLTDH
+450 H
-464 RNPKQHKIVPH
+464 RMTEK
-475 KHDWLADENNHDK
+475 KHDWYK
-488 VKREKD
+488 
-494 MELTKAHKIANKDI
+494 ELIKQ
-508 LKGE
+508 KGEFEEDDCLNELIRKE